1 MWVSFKSI
9 FSKDLALSSKY
20 AGTFVL
26 IVLKLSYNEMPAI
39 IEALKRVFKDFVEIL
54 IYFLERYI
62 CTYTIYWLLCM
73 KYN

>member
-39 IEALKRVFKDFVEIL
+39 IEALKRVFKDTRTLWRYLFIFRRDIFVRIL
-54 IYFLERYI
+54 FIGYYV
-62 CTYTIYWLLCM
+62 
-73 KYN
+73 